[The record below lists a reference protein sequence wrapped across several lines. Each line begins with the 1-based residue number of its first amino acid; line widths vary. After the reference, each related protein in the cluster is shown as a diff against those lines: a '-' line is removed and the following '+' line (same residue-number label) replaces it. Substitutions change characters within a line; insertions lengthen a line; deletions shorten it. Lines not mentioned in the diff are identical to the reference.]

1 MFTNQFKT
9 VNNKH
14 KMQMGQL
21 KATLDSGQSSVR
33 RCESILYLTI
43 RQLWLRNAQ
52 WIQCVV
58 CYMNLSLIVKSY
70 KCSISV
76 YILYSLYIYVSI

>member
-52 WIQCVV
+52 CSMDSVRSML
-58 CYMNLSLIVKSY
+58 YELITNS
-70 KCSISV
+70 SIV
-76 YILYSLYIYVSI
+76 